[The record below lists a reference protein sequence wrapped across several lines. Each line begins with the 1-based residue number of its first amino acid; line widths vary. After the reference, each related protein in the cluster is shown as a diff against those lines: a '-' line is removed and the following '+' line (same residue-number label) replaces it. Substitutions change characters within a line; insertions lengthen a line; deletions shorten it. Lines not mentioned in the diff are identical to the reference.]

1 MNKPS
6 VLIGSCICQTPMI
19 LARFIRSLQNLN
31 LLEINANFLFID
43 DNQLPESKDLLQV
56 IDLKSETII
65 KPAPPR
71 ERDYRADEKK
81 HYWNS
86 VLVARVASLKNEII
100 AYAKEK
106 SYDYLF
112 LIDSDLLID
121 KNLIHHLVSQKKDII
136 SEIFWTSWRPDT
148 VPLPNVWLYD
158 IYEMSHPGLDAD
170 TRQLKKREFLDQ
182 LRIPGVYQV
191 GGLGACT
198 LISARALKAGVGF
211 SPIKNISFWGE
222 DRWFCIRAAVLG
234 LELFVDTH
242 YPAKHLYRE
251 SDL

>member
-31 LLEINANFLFID
+31 LLEINANFLFVD
-43 DNQLPESKDLLQV
+43 DNQLPESKDLLRG
-56 IDLKSETII
+56 IDLKNETII

-71 ERDYRADEKK
+71 ETVYRADEKT
-81 HYWNS
+81 HYWTNN
-86 VLVARVASLKNEII
+86 LVTRVAGLKNGII
-100 AYAKEK
+100 AYAREK
-106 SYDYLF
+106 SFDYLF
-112 LIDSDLLID
+112 LLDSDLLID
-121 KNLIHHLVSQKKDII
+121 ENLISHLIDQKKEII
-136 SEIFWTSWRPDT
+136 SEIFWTSWQPDT
-148 VPLPNVWLYD
+148 VPLPNVWQYD
-158 IYEMSHPGLDAD
+158 IYEMAHPALAAEI
-170 TRQLKKREFLDQ
+170 REVKRREFLDQ
-182 LRIPGVYQV
+182 LSIPGVYQV